1 MYASVPTT
9 SPGIVSGVSLTTWAT
24 PKSASLAK
32 PAPAAGSATTMTFCG
47 LTSRWITPRSC
58 ACASASQSAAPIRA
72 TSRSAIALARTSS
85 ARVRPRTSSE
95 TRYTSCSSYAS
106 SYMATMPGWLSR
118 AAARASRSTRSP
130 LPSSRG
136 IALTAT
142 SRSSFSSQA
151 SQTTPNPPAPRR
163 RSRRYRPSTSRG
175 PGAPGS
181 ACVGAAPPSG
191 RVPGSSARLFSGRF
205 TSGSVFGPRW
215 ARPAPRSYSH
225 EPWQALESARRGTL
239 LLSFLDEP
247 DEPARGRRRP
257 PRGPSTDRQTLMVRR
272 SIALVAGVIVLILL
286 VLGVRSCL
294 NTRSEN
300 AIKNYS
306 NDSAELLRASKLE
319 GDQLFKLLQGEG
331 GTNQA
336 TAIINQLNAYR
347 VDSSE
352 LVDRANRLDVPGD
365 LKGARSE
372 LQEVLELRRDGFA
385 DITDAL
391 QVALGDQER
400 RQGSDDVAKQMQVF
414 LASDIVDTQRFRPA
428 LFDVLR
434 DKDLSAPDLPQN
446 GFVPDIQ
453 WLQPD
458 FVADQVNALRTGTGG
473 GGEAAPGL
481 HGNGVA
487 GVTLGGIAL
496 TPGGNAS
503 VQLAG
508 DLSFEI

>member
-1 MYASVPTT
+1 
-9 SPGIVSGVSLTTWAT
+9 
-24 PKSASLAK
+24 
-32 PAPAAGSATTMTFCG
+32 
-47 LTSRWITPRSC
+47 
-58 ACASASQSAAPIRA
+58 
-72 TSRSAIALARTSS
+72 
-85 ARVRPRTSSE
+85 
-95 TRYTSCSSYAS
+95 
-106 SYMATMPGWLSR
+106 
-118 AAARASRSTRSP
+118 
-130 LPSSRG
+130 
-136 IALTAT
+136 
-142 SRSSFSSQA
+142 
-151 SQTTPNPPAPRR
+151 
-163 RSRRYRPSTSRG
+163 
-175 PGAPGS
+175 
-181 ACVGAAPPSG
+181 
-191 RVPGSSARLFSGRF
+191 
-205 TSGSVFGPRW
+205 
-215 ARPAPRSYSH
+215 
-225 EPWQALESARRGTL
+225 
-239 LLSFLDEP
+239 
-247 DEPARGRRRP
+247 
-257 PRGPSTDRQTLMVRR
+257 MVRR

-365 LKGARSE
+365 LKGAQSE

-391 QVALGDQER
+391 QVALGDQQR

-414 LASDIVDTQRFRPA
+414 LASDIIDTQRFRPD

-434 DKDLSAPDLPQN
+434 DKDLPAPDLPKQ

-503 VQLAG
+503 VQLSG
-508 DLSFEI
+508 DLSFEIQVQNQGENTENDVVVSVTVGDGGDADTQEETIDTIAAGELKTVTIPLSKQPPTGQNVPIKVEVKPVPGEQKTDNNTFDATVIFTR